1 MNLYLLKAKCIT
13 FFCCLLFMQTALF
26 AQSDVKITI
35 KKAGIS
41 LREALMEIEKQSKM
55 SVAYNES
62 QLGGTQRLSLDI
74 TKQPVEL
81 ALDIILKGT
90 GFGYKLKDNY
100 IMLVPERKE
109 TKIAKV
115 VKGKIVDDQGE
126 SLIGVN
132 VSVNGSTTGAITD
145 MDGNFTLNVSKND
158 RIKISYI
165 GYVTQHVNVSDK
177 DIYNIVLAS
186 DTKTLDEVVVTAL
199 GIKRAQK
206 ALSYNVQVLNSDELN
221 TIKDANFM
229 NTLNGKVAGVT
240 INASAAGAGG
250 ATRVIMRGTKSI
262 NNGNSAL
269 YVIDGVPI
277 FNDNKGQTSGAFSL
291 QPRGEGISD
300 INPEDIE
307 SMSVLSG
314 PAAAAL
320 YGSNAAQGV
329 IIINTKRGSEGKVK
343 VTISNTTT
351 TSRPFMMPKF
361 QNTYSNRNEEFKSW
375 GEKGSEYNYD
385 PESFFG
391 TGVNIQNNVSV
402 SMGNA
407 KNQTYLSVGTTNAA
421 GMLADNEYNRYN
433 FSFRNT
439 TSFLK
444 EKMTLDVGFNYII
457 QNDANMM
464 AQGEYYNPLLAV
476 YLYPR
481 GENFDNVRMFEEFD
495 MGRQINVQRWTWGT
509 QGINMQNP
517 YWIAK
522 RNIYGT
528 DKDRYMANASLKYE
542 VLDWLSLAGRVR
554 IDHTN
559 SDYYRNNYATTA
571 ELFAGPKGFYS
582 LTKTNDKQVYA
593 DLMAN
598 INKSVGDFSV
608 SANIGT
614 SFTHASSDM
623 AGVQGALKDI
633 PNLFN
638 YFNIDFAGRDSY
650 AKQVGWEEQTQSVF
664 VSAELGWKS
673 MLYLTATARNDWASA
688 LANTEQL
695 YFFYPSV
702 GLSAVVTEMVKLPS
716 FISYL
721 KVRGSFAQV
730 GSAIPRN
737 LSQPG
742 YQYKPG
748 TGKWETNTF
757 RPLDKI
763 YPEMTDS
770 WEAGLST
777 KLFQNRVNLE
787 VTWYKS
793 NTKKQFINVPISP
806 SSGYSSMYVQAG
818 NVQNTG
824 MEFALGLN
832 NKWGDFSW
840 NSNVT
845 YSFNRNKVIELIN
858 EGVDHITGEPYSVP
872 QMRKE
877 DVIIKPGG
885 SMGDLYITKKL
896 KRDLNGYVW
905 INPKTGNLEIET
917 LKDPEMVGSVLPK
930 SNLGFRNDFSWKGIS
945 LGFMFTARFGGV
957 VMSRTQ
963 AFLDEYGVSETS
975 AIARDNGG
983 IPINAGII
991 DAEKY
996 YSVVGGKSGDMSQYI
1011 YNATNIRLQEAS
1023 FGYSLPKRWFG
1034 NALKVDLSIVG
1045 RNLLMIYCKA
1055 PFDPELTPSTGT
1067 YGQGIDYFM
1076 QPSQRNLGFNVKI
1089 QF

>member
-1 MNLYLLKAKCIT
+1 MKISFIMLFFVALQLHATSGYAQKTNAPICLSNTTIESVLNQIERNSNYVFLYNSKKINTNRLVSVKASRDIAEI
-13 FFCCLLFMQTALF
+13 LQSIF
-26 AQSDVKITI
+26 AGTNVKYTI
-35 KKAGIS
+35 VDN
-41 LREALMEIEKQSKM
+41 Q
-55 SVAYNES
+55 
-62 QLGGTQRLSLDI
+62 
-74 TKQPVEL
+74 
-81 ALDIILKGT
+81 IILTEENLNAYEDK
-90 GFGYKLKDNY
+90 
-100 IMLVPERKE
+100 
-109 TKIAKV
+109 KIQLE
-115 VKGKIVDDQGE
+115 GIVRDSNGE
-126 SLIGVN
+126 ALIGV
-132 VSVNGSTTGAITD
+132 SVQIKESANGTITD
-145 MDGNFTLNVSKND
+145 LNGAFSIKAQVGNVLIV
-158 RIKISYI
+158 SYI
-165 GYVTQHVNVSDK
+165 GYSTQEIKINSDQSL
-177 DIYNIVLAS
+177 NIILKE
-186 DTKTLDEVVVTAL
+186 DTKVLDEVVVTAL

-206 ALSYNVQVLNSDELN
+206 ALSYNVQVVSSDELN

-250 ATRVIMRGTKSI
+250 ATRVVMRGTKSI

-329 IIINTKRGSEGKVK
+329 IIINTKKGSAGNVK

-351 TSRPFMMPKF
+351 TSVPFMMPKF
-361 QNTYSNRNEEFKSW
+361 QNKYSNRNEEFKSW
-375 GEKGSEYNYD
+375 GENGSDYNYQ
-385 PESFFG
+385 PKNFFD
-391 TGVNIQNNVSV
+391 TGLNIQNNISV
-402 SMGNA
+402 SMGNT
-407 KNQTYLSVGTTNAA
+407 KNQTYLSVGTTNAS
-421 GMLADNEYNRYN
+421 GMLADNKYNRYN

-439 TSFLK
+439 TSFLRD
-444 EKMTLDVGFNYII
+444 KMTLDVGFNYII

-495 MGRQINVQRWTWGT
+495 TGRQINVQRWNWGT

-542 VLDWLSLAGRVR
+542 VLDWLNFTGRVR

-593 DLMAN
+593 DFMAN
-598 INKSVGDFSV
+598 INKVINDFSI
-608 SANIGT
+608 STNLGT

-664 VSAELGWKS
+664 INAELGWKS

-702 GLSAVVTEMVKLPS
+702 GLSAVVTEIVKLPS
-716 FISYL
+716 FISYM

-742 YQYKPG
+742 YQYISG

-763 YPEMTDS
+763 YPEMTNS

-777 KLFQNRVNLE
+777 KFFQNRVNLE

-824 MEFALGLN
+824 MEFALGFN

-840 NSNVT
+840 NSNIT
-845 YSFNRNKVIELIN
+845 FSFNKNKVIELIN
-858 EGVDHITGEPYSVP
+858 KGVDPVTGEPYSVP

-885 SMGDLYITKKL
+885 SMGDFYITKKL
-896 KRDLNGYVW
+896 KRDLNGNVW
-905 INPKTGNLEIET
+905 VNPKTGNLEIET
-917 LKDPEMVGSVLPK
+917 LKEPEKVGSVLPK

-945 LGFMFTARFGGV
+945 LGFMFTARFGGIV
-957 VMSRTQ
+957 LSRTQ

-983 IPINAGII
+983 IPINTGII

-996 YSVVGGKSGDMSQYI
+996 YSVVGGKNGDMSQYI

-1023 FGYSLPKRWFG
+1023 VGYSLPKKWFR
-1034 NALKVDLSIVG
+1034 NALKVDFSVVG

-1067 YGQGIDYFM
+1067 YGQGVDYFM
-1076 QPSQRNLGFNVKI
+1076 QPSQRNLGFNIKI